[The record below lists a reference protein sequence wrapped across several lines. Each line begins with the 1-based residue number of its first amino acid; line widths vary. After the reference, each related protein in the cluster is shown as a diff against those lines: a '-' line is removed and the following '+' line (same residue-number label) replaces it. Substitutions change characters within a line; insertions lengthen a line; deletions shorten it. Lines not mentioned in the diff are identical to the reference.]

1 MKEAFT
7 HKSLLI
13 LGRGIGQVMFQNNAL
28 SGLLMLIG
36 IFLNSWQMGL
46 LAVSGNII
54 STSTGRISGY
64 DRDDIK
70 NGLYGFNGTLV
81 GIAVGVFMH
90 LTVNSLIL
98 MAIAS
103 CASTYIAR
111 FFNMQRNIDRTFR
124 SFRMADNGN
133 KKTLSPLQ
141 IRQKASHQPQQRHKG
156 TYIINSLYT
165 IFISHAS
172 QYSRSNTGNSKSETK
187 EQPGNQPQ
195 LIG

>member
-1 MKEAFT
+1 MKKYKYEIVIFILNAIYMI
-7 HKSLLI
+7 LELI
-13 LGRGIGQVMFQNNAL
+13 ASRVL
-28 SGLLMLIG
+28 SPYFGSSNLVWTSVIG
-36 IFLNSWQMGL
+36 IIL
-46 LAVSGNII
+46 L
-54 STSTGRISGY
+54 STSLGNYLG
-64 DRDDIK
+64 
-70 NGLYGFNGTLV
+70 
-81 GIAVGVFMH
+81 GI
-90 LTVNSLIL
+90 
-98 MAIAS
+98 IA
-103 CASTYIAR
+103 
-111 FFNMQRNIDRTFR
+111 DK
-124 SFRMADNGN
+124 NGN